1 MFTGVVIA
9 VLTAFAFGFF
19 AWGCGLWISHAN
31 LEMDLANERDEVTR
45 LEHSAQKLREQRDG
59 YIQELRAERA
69 EYRDKLQHYESEVS
83 RLGSL
88 CDSRETEFEI
98 VKDQLEDELSKTRK
112 LLAESVAREN
122 RVRVALNHE
131 GWE

>member
-1 MFTGVVIA
+1 MFTNVLIVVL
-9 VLTAFAFGFF
+9 VGSTLGCFS
-19 AWGCGLWISHAN
+19 WGCWLWLSHVN
-31 LEMDLANERDEVTR
+31 LEMDIGTLRDEVKR
-45 LEHSAQKLREQRDG
+45 LEIEEKKLRKQRDG

-69 EYRDKLQHYESEVS
+69 EYRDKLQHYECEVS

-98 VKDQLEDELSKTRK
+98 VRDQLEDELSKTRK